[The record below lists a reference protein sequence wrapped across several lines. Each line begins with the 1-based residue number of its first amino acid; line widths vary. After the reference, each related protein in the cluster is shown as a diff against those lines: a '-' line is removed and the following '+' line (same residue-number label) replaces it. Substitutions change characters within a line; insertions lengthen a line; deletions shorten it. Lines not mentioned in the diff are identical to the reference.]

1 MFKHAQILRSAQAP
15 RSSAAASST
24 QAAAATS
31 QPSGVLVGTGARSHI
46 ALSYAALI
54 VFATGAVTLVQDTYF
69 HHRFTDTDKAFLI
82 GVIAFLLGLA
92 LPFFGIVVAGSPYTD
107 APPPSASPPAQT
119 PPLLPLP
126 QQNVPQ
132 APVDTTATFTAT
144 QPVQSDNTSQESPQ
158 PRAVMQAQTTEC
170 IPASTTVEQ
179 FGRDAVQRLQQVRAP
194 VAATVKVRCVP
205 ATATAANAPQAMPP
219 VNVSVDTPVGG
230 ADAVEPF
237 QHRPLAEV

>member
-1 MFKHAQILRSAQAP
+1 VFKRAQILRSAQAP

-24 QAAAATS
+24 QAAAAAS
-31 QPSGVLVGTGARSHI
+31 QQPSGVLVGTGARSHI

-54 VFATGAVTLVQDTYF
+54 AFAVGLVTFVQDTYF
-69 HHRFTDTDKAFLI
+69 HHHFTDTDKTFLI
-82 GVIAFLLGLA
+82 GVIAFLLALA
-92 LPFFGIVVAGSPYTD
+92 LPFFGIVVAGSPYAD

-132 APVDTTATFTAT
+132 APVDTAATFTAT

-158 PRAVMQAQTTEC
+158 PRAVMQARTTER

-179 FGRDAVQRLQQVRAP
+179 FGRDAVQRLQANAP
-194 VAATVKVRCVP
+194 AAATVKVCRVP

>member
-1 MFKHAQILRSAQAP
+1 MFKRAQILRSAQAP

-82 GVIAFLLGLA
+82 GVIAFLLALA
-92 LPFFGIVVAGSPYTD
+92 LPFFGIVVAGSPYAD

-126 QQNVPQ
+126 QQNGPQ
-132 APVDTTATFTAT
+132 APVDTAATFTAT
-144 QPVQSDNTSQESPQ
+144 QPVQSDNTSQEPPQ
-158 PRAVMQAQTTEC
+158 PRAVMQAQTTAR
-170 IPASTTVEQ
+170 IPEFTTVEQ
-179 FGRDAVQRLQQVRAP
+179 FGRDAVQRLQANAP
-194 VAATVKVRCVP
+194 AAATVKVRRAP
-205 ATATAANAPQAMPP
+205 ATATAASAPQAVPP
-219 VNVSVDTPVGG
+219 GDTAVSD

-237 QHRPLAEV
+237 QHRPLAEI